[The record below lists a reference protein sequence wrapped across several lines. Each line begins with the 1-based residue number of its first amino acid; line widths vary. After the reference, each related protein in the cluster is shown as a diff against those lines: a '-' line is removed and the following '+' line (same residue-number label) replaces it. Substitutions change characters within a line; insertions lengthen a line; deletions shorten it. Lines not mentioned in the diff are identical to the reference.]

1 MEPAT
6 TGAAAL
12 QAPSR
17 KRASSPT
24 ATTVAHEACSTRPWG
39 RGAKG
44 DGAQRGS
51 SEIQYYEKEKQKKGI
66 LPTPPVARLPHA
78 NELAPPYPQ
87 EVATDTLLQRVD
99 PVLYRVTRGGLA
111 FCYHHRWRVRRLN
124 RSQLL
129 RALLDGGAQRSLPR
143 ALGIGLRN
151 ENAAD
156 EHSPTWCRMDM
167 MGHRTHTQTTGPKNS
182 SIKRHVSTLSRPS
195 TAKST
200 RLDKRPQTSNPAL
213 HTAHQSAAQGTHLTM
228 PARKTTARHA
238 GQQRPRTPVV
248 VPKNTNHHGHTP

>member
-24 ATTVAHEACSTRPWG
+24 ATTVAHEACSTRPRG

-167 MGHRTHTQTTGPKNS
+167 MRHRTHTQTTGPKNS

-200 RLDKRPQTSNPAL
+200 RLDKRP
-213 HTAHQSAAQGTHLTM
+213 
-228 PARKTTARHA
+228 
-238 GQQRPRTPVV
+238 
-248 VPKNTNHHGHTP
+248 